1 MRIWSLRVNIGF
13 IILLL
18 FLQILLL
25 IFQLVDKDYM
35 KKKEYMEWNKKLITD
50 ISISKSTYKEQKF
63 DENDSS
69 KPIKFN
75 FDLDKKD
82 VYIWRGY
89 EIYAYR
95 RSFDYNYIKLR
106 TLNDKEKEIEIKKC
120 GKDFYGN
127 YIYYPIY
134 EKCPINFI
142 EITSSSTPSLTG
154 DYSFT
159 TIQMDNSLYLHY
171 TNEYT
176 EGYPFYSLEISK
188 NDDINDNIL
197 IDTYD
202 ESNFRTEN
210 TLIQKEQQTY
220 VKLFAIP
227 YGKGYEMV
235 TDVNKKYNVFS
246 YYLYVY
252 YSLVLGIVA
261 GFILFIII
269 LIVLI
274 IYCCRIIRHGKL
286 GSILFYC
293 YLLYILF
300 YLPLFIIKIK
310 LDYICKF
317 KVIHY
322 LHFIIAFLPII
333 IIVFE
338 IYNIKNSSRYKI
350 FWKSFFIFIGISS
363 NSTVLL

>member
-18 FLQILLL
+18 ILQILLL

-106 TLNDKEKEIEIKKC
+106 TLNDKEKEIETKIC
-120 GKDFYGN
+120 GKDFYDN

-188 NDDINDNIL
+188 NDDINDDRL

-210 TLIQKEQQTY
+210 NLNPEDQETY
-220 VKLFAIP
+220 VKLFRVV
-227 YGKGYEMV
+227 YGQNYSETK
-235 TDVNKKYNVFS
+235 NPKIKSIIFPI
-246 YYLYVY
+246 YLLI
-252 YSLVLGIVA
+252 SPFLLLGIIS
-261 GFILFIII
+261 GFII
-269 LIVLI
+269 LIPIIFIMI
-274 IYCCRIIRHGKL
+274 IYYRRKIKHGKFGIIISHL
-286 GSILFYC
+286 
-293 YLLYILF
+293 YLLYFIF
-300 YLPLFIIKIK
+300 YLPLLYVKINI
-310 LDYICKF
+310 DYVCKYRF
-317 KVIHY
+317 MNA
-322 LHFIIAFLPII
+322 LHFIMPFLPLII
-333 IIVFE
+333 M
-338 IYNIKNSSRYKI
+338 K
-350 FWKSFFIFIGISS
+350 
-363 NSTVLL
+363 